1 MSQPE
6 ALEVLKEKGEAT
18 IEEVADEL
26 GLSQS
31 SASRNLRKLAEKR
44 NTPVKKKFPQWEK
57 PDEPRVIYVYEG

>member
-44 NTPVKKKFPQWEK
+44 NTPVKKKFPQFRF
-57 PDEPRVIYVYEG
+57 PASPLYG